1 MQCIRYTYKQT
12 MLRAVTYAR
21 PHSARSTGET
31 GTFILLTLKLDV
43 TPLCR
48 AAAAAADYSDSP
60 PSALSF
66 HLQSHHVTCP
76 RYSISI
82 TNPSP
87 KFYQKRVFQSILFVA
102 TQKLRPEN
110 TLSREDLGE
119 KKKHAAHISW
129 APSSDQS
136 PAWAWHGRGL
146 TFLRSSSFSMGST
159 AQQGLA

>member
-1 MQCIRYTYKQT
+1 

-21 PHSARSTGET
+21 PHSVRNTGGT

-43 TPLCR
+43 TAPCQ
-48 AAAAAADYSDSP
+48 AAAADYSDSP
-60 PSALSF
+60 PLCPVLPSPVPPR
-66 HLQSHHVTCP
+66 HLP
-76 RYSISI
+76 LRYSTSI
-82 TNPSP
+82 INPSP
-87 KFYQKRVFQSILFVA
+87 KFYPKRVFQSILFVA
-102 TQKLRPEN
+102 TQKLRAEN

-119 KKKHAAHISW
+119 KEKHAAHTSW

-136 PAWAWHGRGL
+136 PAWARHGRGL